1 MSKLSLKQGESIKI
15 SPLILMMTDS
25 FQPKTIL
32 MTPSE
37 QQLILAS
44 IARMIQSNQ
53 VNSFEELNKA
63 IKPFDLEL
71 KSVENTDT
79 YFSELLENLE
89 KRKLE
94 LTQ

>member
-1 MSKLSLKQGESIKI
+1 
-15 SPLILMMTDS
+15 
-25 FQPKTIL
+25 

>member
-1 MSKLSLKQGESIKI
+1 
-15 SPLILMMTDS
+15 
-25 FQPKTIL
+25 

-44 IARMIQSNQ
+44 IARMIQANQ

>member
-1 MSKLSLKQGESIKI
+1 MKETVK
-15 SPLILMMTDS
+15 TDN
-25 FQPKTIL
+25 

-89 KRKLE
+89 LRKLE